1 MKTKFILFLL
11 LFSAAMFAQEVKRV
25 AILETVDKENKVS
38 YANKLILR
46 ASLSKAITQTEGYEA
61 YDRTDVDA
69 IMSEQDFQRTGMVSN
84 DQIKRLGEMTGANY
98 ILVAEAVQVD
108 NQNMFITAK
117 LLDVE
122 TARTIMTD
130 NVMMGTTAEDIQ
142 AGCKTLS
149 EKLFSNTPTN
159 KTSTSKTSSK
169 VASKASATQIP
180 EMSNVEIETEMLVI
194 NSKSDQKLLGAKL
207 VKCLKNGISIL
218 SMHLNLDVAKDGIDE
233 SLMAGILSASGE
245 TDGAGMR
252 SNIKI
257 MHPMQESG
265 YGRVYSINAITLGEL
280 YKKMKKVFSSERML
294 AYGKEEKEISCVASF
309 CGAGGD
315 EEAVLFAKNNGADVV
330 VSADFKHHVIAYA
343 LELGL
348 SVITMTHYASENYG
362 FKKYYEKIRQQVK
375 IPCAF
380 HTDEHLL

>member
-11 LFSAAMFAQEVKRV
+11 LFSTAMFAQEVKRV
-25 AILETVDKENKVS
+25 AILETVDKENKIS

-142 AGCKTLS
+142 EGCKTLS

-159 KTSTSKTSSK
+159 KTSSK
-169 VASKASATQIP
+169 VAAIASTSQIP
-180 EMSNVEIETEMLVI
+180 EMDAKMKGEEKLVI
-194 NSKSDQKLLGAKL
+194 NSKSTQKMFGVKKYSYGGNQMNEKQFVQFLYRNNTKIYADYVKSKKLISAGWWTMGAGIVSMVAIGTGCMCAEGEYYRGYYEPNWAALDAGISFISIGAAATAASIPILGVGYAKKKKVAYSL
-207 VKCLKNGISIL
+207 NNDLYVANNHSATNKPVVNLSVQSSQNGIGL
-218 SMHLNLDVAKDGIDE
+218 ALN
-233 SLMAGILSASGE
+233 
-245 TDGAGMR
+245 
-252 SNIKI
+252 
-257 MHPMQESG
+257 
-265 YGRVYSINAITLGEL
+265 
-280 YKKMKKVFSSERML
+280 F
-294 AYGKEEKEISCVASF
+294 
-309 CGAGGD
+309 
-315 EEAVLFAKNNGADVV
+315 
-330 VSADFKHHVIAYA
+330 
-343 LELGL
+343 
-348 SVITMTHYASENYG
+348 
-362 FKKYYEKIRQQVK
+362 
-375 IPCAF
+375 
-380 HTDEHLL
+380 